1 MERGGAVEGVGVGR
15 RGRGRRGR
23 GGRVEAAVGQCRG
36 AAAAAAAAADPVGA
50 AGGVLQHLA
59 LPQHLQFPRPVA
71 FVHGSELVAP
81 SPHPVVADGC
91 KEERRGKWKLI
102 TGLKTLTNNDDIMCG
117 EIAVLVTDKKTEEGV
132 KKRGVISGS
141 QRFPTPRDD

>member
-1 MERGGAVEGVGVGR
+1 MERGGAVKGVGVGR
-15 RGRGRRGR
+15 RGRSRRGR
-23 GGRVEAAVGQCRG
+23 RGRVEAAVGQCRG

-91 KEERRGKWKLI
+91 KEKREGGK
-102 TGLKTLTNNDDIMCG
+102 GN
-117 EIAVLVTDKKTEEGV
+117 
-132 KKRGVISGS
+132 
-141 QRFPTPRDD
+141 